1 MVQARDDF
9 VRLLIAG
16 AAFKPECRLADARK
30 HDFKRQERGEEP
42 DGNIRADER
51 AIGIDLETESFQ
63 TGESEDDSIEVRI
76 IHELM
81 KPGAHIAADRDG
93 FQIGPNGKK
102 LGLSA
107 GAAGGDRGAVSE
119 IFYPRI
125 SRVTMLAVGGRRGA
139 SINQNIPDILA
150 LAHPGK
156 IKAIGKFGGE
166 ILQTVDGELGLTVQ
180 HRDFE
185 FFREKTFWD
194 RSVVGSG

>member
-63 TGESEDDSIEVRI
+63 TGESKDDSIEVRI

-125 SRVTMLAVGGRRGA
+125 SRVTMLAVGARRGGFDKLTHPGHPRAHSPRKDKGHREVRWGDPSNCGRRIGPHRSA
-139 SINQNIPDILA
+139 S
-150 LAHPGK
+150 
-156 IKAIGKFGGE
+156 
-166 ILQTVDGELGLTVQ
+166 
-180 HRDFE
+180 R
-185 FFREKTFWD
+185 FRVL
-194 RSVVGSG
+194 S